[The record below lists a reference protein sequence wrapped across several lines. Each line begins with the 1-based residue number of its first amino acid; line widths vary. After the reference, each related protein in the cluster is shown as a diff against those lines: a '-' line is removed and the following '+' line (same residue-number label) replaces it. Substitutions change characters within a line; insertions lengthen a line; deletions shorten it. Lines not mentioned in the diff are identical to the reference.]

1 MRLPQVSYA
10 DGIKTAKQ
18 DEFAGLNH
26 NLGAK
31 DGELWDMRNLCSDYS
46 PLLATR
52 SRRMLYKTLQDPGGL
67 FCWDKLCWVDGT
79 TFYYDGVAKGTV
91 TAGRKTFTALGAYI
105 VIFPDKAYYNTAAD
119 EFGNLEGHLTGASS
133 PSPTGN
139 CMKRTRRPTA
149 SRRRAS
155 TGRTTSRLGTP

>member
-79 TFYYDGVAKGTV
+79 TFYYDGVEMCIRDRCMPKQLVSAKHRMPHT
-91 TAGRKTFTALGAYI
+91 KTSLMG
-105 VIFPDKAYYNTAAD
+105 
-119 EFGNLEGHLTGASS
+119 
-133 PSPTGN
+133 
-139 CMKRTRRPTA
+139 
-149 SRRRAS
+149 
-155 TGRTTSRLGTP
+155 

>member
-52 SRRMLYKTLQDPGGL
+52 SRRML
-67 FCWDKLCWVDGT
+67 
-79 TFYYDGVAKGTV
+79 
-91 TAGRKTFTALGAYI
+91 
-105 VIFPDKAYYNTAAD
+105 
-119 EFGNLEGHLTGASS
+119 
-133 PSPTGN
+133 
-139 CMKRTRRPTA
+139 
-149 SRRRAS
+149 
-155 TGRTTSRLGTP
+155 

>member
-105 VIFPDKAYYNTAAD
+105 VIFPDKAYYTRRRTSSAIWRPP
-119 EFGNLEGHLTGASS
+119 GPVPPS

>member
-52 SRRMLYKTLQDPGGL
+52 SRRMLYKTLQVCSAGTSCAGWTGPRSTMMVWPRGL
-67 FCWDKLCWVDGT
+67 
-79 TFYYDGVAKGTV
+79 
-91 TAGRKTFTALGAYI
+91 
-105 VIFPDKAYYNTAAD
+105 
-119 EFGNLEGHLTGASS
+119 
-133 PSPTGN
+133 
-139 CMKRTRRPTA
+139 
-149 SRRRAS
+149 
-155 TGRTTSRLGTP
+155 

>member
-52 SRRMLYKTLQDPGGL
+52 
-67 FCWDKLCWVDGT
+67 
-79 TFYYDGVAKGTV
+79 
-91 TAGRKTFTALGAYI
+91 
-105 VIFPDKAYYNTAAD
+105 
-119 EFGNLEGHLTGASS
+119 
-133 PSPTGN
+133 
-139 CMKRTRRPTA
+139 
-149 SRRRAS
+149 
-155 TGRTTSRLGTP
+155 